1 MCHMRRR
8 GARPELRQELH
19 VESWQEEESLKE
31 ASNTSLGAER
41 ERRRRRRRRR
51 KRRRRRRND
60 NHPLSLSLSLSLALK
75 RWI

>member
-8 GARPELRQELH
+8 GARQELRQELH
-19 VESWQEEESLKE
+19 VKSWQEEESLKE
-31 ASNTSLGAER
+31 ASNTPLGAER

-51 KRRRRRRND
+51 KRRRRRND